1 MSECLAACDRALAL
15 DEAPEVIALRTRV
28 VATAPRS
35 LAERTAVWSADVD
48 RYFRPRR
55 ALSQTHGP
63 DHSRGHMNGR
73 ILIVATTLAGTAA
86 LVAAP
91 PSALATYAGRND
103 TLRTLTYRDDSNDP
117 NTGDTT
123 DSVISSIPDGSAA
136 NCHYTGSS
144 NTDDQAPCEIGRI
157 DYSPDGTRIVAE
169 RYDPATQTG
178 QLEVL
183 NADGSN
189 VTILPRLTS
198 DDANPAFMPDGTTI
212 IFAGTVN
219 TQTNLYTVNADGA
232 GLNQLTTHGGS
243 VPVPCRNGS
252 IAFIN
257 DGALFLRSANGSRVK
272 RLAGRGVLTADC
284 APNSKSIVY
293 NTGSHVFIVKTKGGK
308 PRKLKNTDGAEYP
321 VFSPNDKRIASLQEL
336 PSADA
341 GGNPVDTIAL
351 QNASTGRRAAEE
363 TIGDNLGVETC
374 GPLAWQPQPRR
385 RAGA

>member
-1 MSECLAACDRALAL
+1 
-15 DEAPEVIALRTRV
+15 
-28 VATAPRS
+28 
-35 LAERTAVWSADVD
+35 
-48 RYFRPRR
+48 
-55 ALSQTHGP
+55 
-63 DHSRGHMNGR
+63 MNGR

-86 LVAAP
+86 FAAAP

-103 TLRTLTYRDDSNDP
+103 TLRTLTYRDDTNDP

-123 DSVISSIPDGSAA
+123 DSVISSIPGGSAA

-157 DYSPDGTRIVAE
+157 DYSPDGTRIVAQ

-232 GLNQLTTHGGS
+232 GLKQLTTHGGS
-243 VPVPCRNGS
+243 VPVPCGTDRSRSSTTARCSSAGQTAPGS
-252 IAFIN
+252 SGSP
-257 DGALFLRSANGSRVK
+257 GAAYSPPTARRTARASSTTRAP
-272 RLAGRGVLTADC
+272 RLHR
-284 APNSKSIVY
+284 
-293 NTGSHVFIVKTKGGK
+293 KTKGGK

-321 VFSPNDKRIASLQEL
+321 VFSPNGKRIASLQEL

-341 GGNPVDTIAL
+341 GGNSVDTIAF
-351 QNASTGRRAAEE
+351 QNASTGRRVAEE

-374 GPLAWQPQPRR
+374 GPLAWQPRP
-385 RAGA
+385 